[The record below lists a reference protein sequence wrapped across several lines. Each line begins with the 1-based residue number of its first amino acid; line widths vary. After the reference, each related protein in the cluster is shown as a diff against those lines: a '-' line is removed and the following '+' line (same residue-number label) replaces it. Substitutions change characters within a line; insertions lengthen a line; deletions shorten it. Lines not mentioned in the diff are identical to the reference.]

1 MVSDYQFS
9 IAIFKKL
16 KDFHLNILK
25 LNLVLTSLLILLQ
38 KNDNKCSDGK
48 NQKDQKSIE
57 IPKTRLPRSR
67 LTGRSLTLKL
77 RIKVHVDHAGPSLLP
92 RPQKA
97 LMLFKQE
104 RRSNLPHSNS
114 LIVPNKAILMVVM
127 EAGWMMSL
135 ITFKTTMFAQNQN
148 ILIKQETKNAMKRNA
163 L

>member
-25 LNLVLTSLLILLQ
+25 LNLVLTSLLILLS

-92 RPQKA
+92 RP
-97 LMLFKQE
+97 
-104 RRSNLPHSNS
+104 
-114 LIVPNKAILMVVM
+114 
-127 EAGWMMSL
+127 
-135 ITFKTTMFAQNQN
+135 
-148 ILIKQETKNAMKRNA
+148 
-163 L
+163 